1 MGIDDMMYPG
11 RPIPAEL
18 IERYYIPMPVTRA
31 ADRRREYITAR
42 QAALH
47 DQARYQAQDM
57 ADGSLHLGL
66 IGFQPPSHIHP
77 GATRYAHDLPR
88 SPYYRSSI

>member
-47 DQARYQAQDM
+47 DQDM

-66 IGFQPPSHIHP
+66 IGFQPP
-77 GATRYAHDLPR
+77 TRYAHDLPR
-88 SPYYRSSI
+88 SPYYRGAI

>member
-18 IERYYIPMPVTRA
+18 IERY
-31 ADRRREYITAR
+31 
-42 QAALH
+42 
-47 DQARYQAQDM
+47 QDM

-66 IGFQPPSHIHP
+66 IGFQPP
-77 GATRYAHDLPR
+77 TRYAHDLPR
-88 SPYYRSSI
+88 SPYYRGAI

>member
-31 ADRRREYITAR
+31 ADRRR
-42 QAALH
+42 

-66 IGFQPPSHIHP
+66 IGFQPP
-77 GATRYAHDLPR
+77 TRYAHDLPR
-88 SPYYRSSI
+88 SPYYRGAI

>member
-18 IERYYIPMPVTRA
+18 IERYRPQIM
-31 ADRRREYITAR
+31 E
-42 QAALH
+42 
-47 DQARYQAQDM
+47 
-57 ADGSLHLGL
+57 DGMQSD
-66 IGFQPPSHIHP
+66 IHRSMP
-77 GATRYAHDLPR
+77 GARRYPHDLPR

>member
-18 IERYYIPMPVTRA
+18 IERYGPMPVTRA

-47 DQARYQAQDM
+47 D
-57 ADGSLHLGL
+57 
-66 IGFQPPSHIHP
+66 P

-88 SPYYRSSI
+88 SPYYRGAI

>member
-18 IERYYIPMPVTRA
+18 IERFRWAMPVTRA

-47 DQARYQAQDM
+47 DYQAQDM

-66 IGFQPPSHIHP
+66 IGFQPPSHHS

-88 SPYYRSSI
+88 SPYYRGAI

>member
-1 MGIDDMMYPG
+1 MVDDMMHPG

-18 IERYYIPMPVTRA
+18 IERYGAEFDALEARRGPREYIRWAMPVTRA
-31 ADRRREYITAR
+31 ADRRR
-42 QAALH
+42 

-66 IGFQPPSHIHP
+66 IGFQPP
-77 GATRYAHDLPR
+77 TRYAHDLPR
-88 SPYYRSSI
+88 SPYYRGAI

>member
-31 ADRRREYITAR
+31 ADRRR
-42 QAALH
+42 

-66 IGFQPPSHIHP
+66 IGFKMQSDIHRYYAMP
-77 GATRYAHDLPR
+77 GARRYAHDLPR
-88 SPYYRSSI
+88 SPYYRGAI

>member
-1 MGIDDMMYPG
+1 MMYPG

-31 ADRRREYITAR
+31 ADRRR
-42 QAALH
+42 

-66 IGFQPPSHIHP
+66 IGFQPP
-77 GATRYAHDLPR
+77 TRYAHDLPR
-88 SPYYRSSI
+88 SPYYRGAI

>member
-18 IERYYIPMPVTRA
+18 IERYGPREYIRWAMPVTRA
-31 ADRRREYITAR
+31 ADRRR
-42 QAALH
+42 

-66 IGFQPPSHIHP
+66 IGFQPP
-77 GATRYAHDLPR
+77 TRYAHDLPR
-88 SPYYRSSI
+88 SPYYRGAI